1 MRISDWSSDVCSSDL
16 CWAGAGV
23 RAGLCAYRRDA
34 GARGG
39 GVGRCRPLTLMLAKR
54 CAEFKKGRPRVKP
67 GVTVIYR
74 HFSLSYIIQIGSKS
88 FRFIPGDSGD
98 GAMAR
103 EVRRGS
109 RGKSGAVWGDG
120 SSEERRV
127 GQEWVRTC
135 RSGW

>member
-1 MRISDWSSDVCSSDL
+1 
-16 CWAGAGV
+16 
-23 RAGLCAYRRDA
+23 
-34 GARGG
+34 
-39 GVGRCRPLTLMLAKR
+39 MLAKR

-103 EVRRGS
+103 EVERGS
-109 RGKSGAVWGDG
+109 RGKSGAVSGDG
-120 SSEERRV
+120 GDRNRPSANPSRSEERRV
-127 GQEWVRTC
+127 GKECVSTC
-135 RSGW
+135 RSRWSPYH

>member
-1 MRISDWSSDVCSSDL
+1 
-16 CWAGAGV
+16 
-23 RAGLCAYRRDA
+23 
-34 GARGG
+34 
-39 GVGRCRPLTLMLAKR
+39 MLAKR

-103 EVRRGS
+103 VVERGS
-109 RGKSGAVWGDG
+109 RGKSGAVSGDG
-120 SSEERRV
+120 GDRNRSEEHTSELQSLMSNSYAVFCLNTKRNIIRHDYDAHR
-127 GQEWVRTC
+127 QRQQINTM
-135 RSGW
+135 